1 MDIKEALASLDAL
14 DDEQW
19 TQDGAPKTDVVSE
32 LVGHKVSR
40 AEIIEAAP
48 KFSRE
53 NMVLEDEK
61 EPEVET
67 EKEPEV
73 ETEIEETVIDNSVLE
88 AFAEMDPMLPEELAA
103 KVLSKIDPM
112 QLESV
117 EKLLIEQI
125 AVSAAK
131 QKDIDEMNRRLKL
144 SLATTR
150 LWIKQL
156 VPDMNNQQAIQ
167 EYIKRS
173 QANRAA
179 KNAAVQQI
187 LGGAKLSDLVKLDP
201 RAAID
206 RAFARKTARGG
217 NRPTR

>member
-1 MDIKEALASLDAL
+1 MDIKEALASMDAFN
-14 DDEQW
+14 DEQW

-53 NMVLEDEK
+53 NMVLEDE
-61 EPEVET
+61 EANDD

-73 ETEIEETVIDNSVLE
+73 ETETEEPVLDNSVLE

-131 QKDIDEMNRRLKL
+131 QKEIDEMNRRLKL

>member
-53 NMVLEDEK
+53 NMVVEDEEANDKK

-67 EKEPEV
+67 ET
-73 ETEIEETVIDNSVLE
+73 ETEETVLDNSVLE
-88 AFAEMDPMLPEELAA
+88 AFAEMEPMLPEELAA

-131 QKDIDEMNRRLKL
+131 QKEIDEMNRRLKL

-173 QANRAA
+173 QVNRAA

>member
-53 NMVLEDEK
+53 NMVVEDETDGDEK
-61 EPEVET
+61 ETET
-67 EKEPEV
+67 E
-73 ETEIEETVIDNSVLE
+73 TEETVLDNSVLE
-88 AFAEMDPMLPEELAA
+88 AFAEMEPMLPEELAA

-131 QKDIDEMNRRLKL
+131 QKEIDEMNRRLKL
-144 SLATTR
+144 SLAMTR

-167 EYIKRS
+167 EYIKHS

>member
-40 AEIIEAAP
+40 AEIIDAAP

-53 NMVLEDEK
+53 NMVVEDDDEK

-67 EKEPEV
+67 E
-73 ETEIEETVIDNSVLE
+73 TEETVIDNSILE

-131 QKDIDEMNRRLKL
+131 QKEIDEMNRRLKL
-144 SLATTR
+144 GLATTR

-167 EYIKRS
+167 EYIKQS

-179 KNAAVQQI
+179 KNSAIQQI

>member
-53 NMVLEDEK
+53 NTVFEDEEATDKK
-61 EPEVET
+61 EPEVE
-67 EKEPEV
+67 V
-73 ETEIEETVIDNSVLE
+73 ETETEEPVIDNSVLE

-150 LWIKQL
+150 LWIKRL

-167 EYIKRS
+167 EYIKQS

-179 KNAAVQQI
+179 KNSAIQQI

>member
-53 NMVLEDEK
+53 NMVVEDEK

-67 EKEPEV
+67 ET
-73 ETEIEETVIDNSVLE
+73 ETEETVLDNSVLE
-88 AFAEMDPMLPEELAA
+88 AFAEMEPMLPEELAA

-131 QKDIDEMNRRLKL
+131 QKEIDEMNRRLKL
-144 SLATTR
+144 GLATTR

-179 KNAAVQQI
+179 KNSAIQQI

>member
-53 NMVLEDEK
+53 NMVVEDDDEK

-67 EKEPEV
+67 E
-73 ETEIEETVIDNSVLE
+73 TEETVIDNSILE

-131 QKDIDEMNRRLKL
+131 QKEIDEMNRRLKL
-144 SLATTR
+144 GLATTR

-179 KNAAVQQI
+179 KNSAIQQI

>member
-32 LVGHKVSR
+32 LVGHKVGR

-53 NMVLEDEK
+53 NMVLEDDDEK
-61 EPEVET
+61 EPEVE
-67 EKEPEV
+67 V
-73 ETEIEETVIDNSVLE
+73 ETETEETVIDNSILE

-131 QKDIDEMNRRLKL
+131 QKEIDEMNRRLKL
-144 SLATTR
+144 GLATTR

-179 KNAAVQQI
+179 KNSAIQQI

>member
-53 NMVLEDEK
+53 NMVVEDEK

-73 ETEIEETVIDNSVLE
+73 EIETEETVIDNSVLE

-150 LWIKQL
+150 LWIKRL

-167 EYIKRS
+167 EYIKQS

-179 KNAAVQQI
+179 KNSAIQQI

>member
-53 NMVLEDEK
+53 NTVIEDEK

-67 EKEPEV
+67 ET
-73 ETEIEETVIDNSVLE
+73 ETEETVLDNSVLE
-88 AFAEMDPMLPEELAA
+88 AFTEMEPMLPEELSA

-131 QKDIDEMNRRLKL
+131 QKEIDEMNRRLKL

-167 EYIKRS
+167 EYIKHS

>member
-53 NMVLEDEK
+53 NMVVEDEK

-73 ETEIEETVIDNSVLE
+73 EIETEETVIDNSVLE

-167 EYIKRS
+167 EYIKQS

-179 KNAAVQQI
+179 KNSAIQQI

>member
-1 MDIKEALASLDAL
+1 MNIKEALASLDAL

-40 AEIIEAAP
+40 AEIIEMAP

-53 NMVLEDEK
+53 NMVVEDEK
-61 EPEVET
+61 EPEVKTET
-67 EKEPEV
+67 
-73 ETEIEETVIDNSVLE
+73 EETVLDNSVLE
-88 AFAEMDPMLPEELAA
+88 AFAEMEPMLPEELSA

-117 EKLLIEQI
+117 EKFLIEQI

-131 QKDIDEMNRRLKL
+131 QKEIDEMNRRLKL
-144 SLATTR
+144 GLATTR

-167 EYIKRS
+167 EYIKHS

>member
-53 NMVLEDEK
+53 NMVLEDDDKK
-61 EPEVET
+61 EPEVKTET
-67 EKEPEV
+67 
-73 ETEIEETVIDNSVLE
+73 EETVIDNSVLE

-131 QKDIDEMNRRLKL
+131 QKEIDEMNRRLKL
-144 SLATTR
+144 GLATTR

-179 KNAAVQQI
+179 KNSAIQQI

>member
-53 NMVLEDEK
+53 NTVLEDDNEK

-67 EKEPEV
+67 ETEEP
-73 ETEIEETVIDNSVLE
+73 VIDNSVLE

-131 QKDIDEMNRRLKL
+131 QKEIDEMNRRLKL

>member
-53 NMVLEDEK
+53 NTVIEDEK

-67 EKEPEV
+67 ET
-73 ETEIEETVIDNSVLE
+73 ETEETVLDNSVLE
-88 AFAEMDPMLPEELAA
+88 AFAEMEPMLPEELAA

-131 QKDIDEMNRRLKL
+131 QKEIDEMNRRLKL

>member
-40 AEIIEAAP
+40 AEIIDAAP

-53 NMVLEDEK
+53 NMVVEDDDEK

-67 EKEPEV
+67 E
-73 ETEIEETVIDNSVLE
+73 TEETVIDNSVLE

-131 QKDIDEMNRRLKL
+131 QKEIDEMNRRLKL
-144 SLATTR
+144 GLATTR

-179 KNAAVQQI
+179 KNSAIQQI

>member
-19 TQDGAPKTDVVSE
+19 TQDGAPKTEVVSE

-53 NMVLEDEK
+53 NMVVEDEEANDKK
-61 EPEVET
+61 EPEV
-67 EKEPEV
+67 K
-73 ETEIEETVIDNSVLE
+73 TEIEETVIDNSVLE
-88 AFAEMDPMLPEELAA
+88 TFAEMDPMLPEELAA
-103 KVLSKIDPM
+103 NVLSKIDPM

-131 QKDIDEMNRRLKL
+131 QKEIDEMNRRLKL

-173 QANRAA
+173 QANRAT

>member
-53 NMVLEDEK
+53 NMVVEDEK

-67 EKEPEV
+67 ET
-73 ETEIEETVIDNSVLE
+73 ETEETVLDNSVLE
-88 AFAEMDPMLPEELAA
+88 AFTEMEPMLPEELAA
-103 KVLSKIDPM
+103 NVLSKIDPM

-131 QKDIDEMNRRLKL
+131 QKEIDELRARLERLEARLK
-144 SLATTR
+144 
-150 LWIKQL
+150 
-156 VPDMNNQQAIQ
+156 
-167 EYIKRS
+167 
-173 QANRAA
+173 
-179 KNAAVQQI
+179 
-187 LGGAKLSDLVKLDP
+187 
-201 RAAID
+201 
-206 RAFARKTARGG
+206 
-217 NRPTR
+217 

>member
-53 NMVLEDEK
+53 NMVVEDEEANDEK

-67 EKEPEV
+67 E
-73 ETEIEETVIDNSVLE
+73 TEETVIDNSVLE

-131 QKDIDEMNRRLKL
+131 QKEIDEMNRRLKL

>member
-1 MDIKEALASLDAL
+1 MNIKEALASLDAL

-53 NMVLEDEK
+53 NMVVEDEK

-67 EKEPEV
+67 ET
-73 ETEIEETVIDNSVLE
+73 ETEETVLDNSVLE
-88 AFAEMDPMLPEELAA
+88 AFTEMEPMLPEELAA

-125 AVSAAK
+125 AVSAEK
-131 QKDIDEMNRRLKL
+131 QKEIDEMNRRLKL

-167 EYIKRS
+167 QYIKRS

>member
-1 MDIKEALASLDAL
+1 MNIKEALASLDAL

-53 NMVLEDEK
+53 NMVVEDEK
-61 EPEVET
+61 EPEVKTET
-67 EKEPEV
+67 
-73 ETEIEETVIDNSVLE
+73 EETVLDNSVLE
-88 AFAEMDPMLPEELAA
+88 AFAEMEPMLPEELAA

-117 EKLLIEQI
+117 EKFLIEQI

-131 QKDIDEMNRRLKL
+131 QKEIDEMNRRLKL
-144 SLATTR
+144 GLATTR

-187 LGGAKLSDLVKLDP
+187 LGGATLSDLVKLDP

>member
-53 NMVLEDEK
+53 NMVLEDDDEK

-67 EKEPEV
+67 E
-73 ETEIEETVIDNSVLE
+73 TEETVIDNSVLE

-131 QKDIDEMNRRLKL
+131 QKEIDEMNRRLKL
-144 SLATTR
+144 GLATTR

-179 KNAAVQQI
+179 KNSAIQQI

>member
-53 NMVLEDEK
+53 NMVVEDDDEK

-67 EKEPEV
+67 E
-73 ETEIEETVIDNSVLE
+73 TEETVIDNSILE

-131 QKDIDEMNRRLKL
+131 QKEIDEMNRRLKL
-144 SLATTR
+144 GLATTR

-167 EYIKRS
+167 EYIKQS

-179 KNAAVQQI
+179 KNSAIQQI

>member
-1 MDIKEALASLDAL
+1 MDIKEALTSLDAL

-32 LVGHKVSR
+32 LVGQKVSR

-53 NMVLEDEK
+53 NMVVEDEEANDKK
-61 EPEVET
+61 EPEV
-67 EKEPEV
+67 K
-73 ETEIEETVIDNSVLE
+73 TEIEETVIDNSVLE
-88 AFAEMDPMLPEELAA
+88 TFAEMDPMLPEELAA
-103 KVLSKIDPM
+103 NVLSKIDPM

-131 QKDIDEMNRRLKL
+131 QKEIDEMNRRLKL

-167 EYIKRS
+167 EYIKHS

>member
-53 NMVLEDEK
+53 NMVVEDEK
-61 EPEVET
+61 EPEVEI
-67 EKEPEV
+67 EA
-73 ETEIEETVIDNSVLE
+73 ETEETVIDNSVLE

-167 EYIKRS
+167 EYIKQS

-179 KNAAVQQI
+179 KNSAIQQI

>member
-53 NMVLEDEK
+53 NMVIEDEK

-67 EKEPEV
+67 ET
-73 ETEIEETVIDNSVLE
+73 ETEETVLDNSVLE
-88 AFAEMDPMLPEELAA
+88 AFAEMEPMLPEELAA

-131 QKDIDEMNRRLKL
+131 QKEIDEMNRRLKL

>member
-53 NMVLEDEK
+53 NMVVEDETDGDEK
-61 EPEVET
+61 ETET
-67 EKEPEV
+67 E
-73 ETEIEETVIDNSVLE
+73 TEETVLDNSVLE
-88 AFAEMDPMLPEELAA
+88 AFAEMEPMLPEELAA

-131 QKDIDEMNRRLKL
+131 QKEIDEMNRRLKL
-144 SLATTR
+144 GLATTR
-150 LWIKQL
+150 LWIK
-156 VPDMNNQQAIQ
+156 
-167 EYIKRS
+167 
-173 QANRAA
+173 
-179 KNAAVQQI
+179 
-187 LGGAKLSDLVKLDP
+187 
-201 RAAID
+201 
-206 RAFARKTARGG
+206 
-217 NRPTR
+217 

>member
-19 TQDGAPKTDVVSE
+19 TQDGAPKTEVVSE

-53 NMVLEDEK
+53 NMVVEDEEANDKK
-61 EPEVET
+61 EPEV
-67 EKEPEV
+67 K
-73 ETEIEETVIDNSVLE
+73 TEIEETVIDNSVLE
-88 AFAEMDPMLPEELAA
+88 TFAEMDPMLPEELAA
-103 KVLSKIDPM
+103 NVLSKIDPM

-131 QKDIDEMNRRLKL
+131 QKEIDEMNRRLKL

>member
-1 MDIKEALASLDAL
+1 MNIKEALAQLDAL

-32 LVGHKVSR
+32 LVGKKVSR

-53 NMVLEDEK
+53 NQDLTIENETK
-61 EPEVET
+61 EPEQAPIV
-67 EKEPEV
+67 EPE
-73 ETEIEETVIDNSVLE
+73 TVPLDMTLLE
-88 AFAEMDPMLPEELAA
+88 AFAEMEPMLPQELAD
-103 KVLSKIDPM
+103 KVLKDLPKE
-112 QLESV
+112 LLPEV

-125 AVSAAK
+125 AELAAR
-131 QKDIDEMNRRLKL
+131 QKEVDEMSRKLKL

-150 LWIKQL
+150 TWIKAL
-156 VPDMNNQQAIQ
+156 IPDMSNQQAIQ
-167 EYIKRS
+167 AYIKAS
-173 QANRAA
+173 AENRNA
-179 KNAAVQQI
+179 KAKAVHDA
-187 LGGAKLSDLVKLDP
+187 LGGMKITDLVKLDP

-217 NRPTR
+217 QRPTR

>member
-53 NMVLEDEK
+53 NTVLEDDNEK

-67 EKEPEV
+67 E
-73 ETEIEETVIDNSVLE
+73 TEETVIDNSVLE

-150 LWIKQL
+150 LWIKRL

-167 EYIKRS
+167 EYIKQS

-179 KNAAVQQI
+179 KNSAIQQI

>member
-53 NMVLEDEK
+53 NTVLEDDDEK

-67 EKEPEV
+67 E
-73 ETEIEETVIDNSVLE
+73 TEETVIDNSVLE

-131 QKDIDEMNRRLKL
+131 QKEIDEMNRRLKL
-144 SLATTR
+144 GLATTR

-179 KNAAVQQI
+179 KNSAIQQI

>member
-53 NMVLEDEK
+53 NMVIEDETDGDEK

-67 EKEPEV
+67 ET
-73 ETEIEETVIDNSVLE
+73 ETEETVLDNSVLE
-88 AFAEMDPMLPEELAA
+88 AFAEMDPMLPEELAS

-131 QKDIDEMNRRLKL
+131 QKEIDEMNRRLKL

-167 EYIKRS
+167 EYIKHS

>member
-53 NMVLEDEK
+53 NMVVEDEK

-67 EKEPEV
+67 ET
-73 ETEIEETVIDNSVLE
+73 ETEETVLDNSVLE
-88 AFAEMDPMLPEELAA
+88 AFAEMEPMLPEELAA

-117 EKLLIEQI
+117 EKFLIEQI

-131 QKDIDEMNRRLKL
+131 QKEIDEMNRRLKL
-144 SLATTR
+144 GLATTR

>member
-53 NMVLEDEK
+53 NMVIEDEK

-67 EKEPEV
+67 ET
-73 ETEIEETVIDNSVLE
+73 ETEETVIDNSVLE

-131 QKDIDEMNRRLKL
+131 QKEIDEMNRRLKL

>member
-53 NMVLEDEK
+53 NMVVEDETNGDEK
-61 EPEVET
+61 EPEVKTET
-67 EKEPEV
+67 
-73 ETEIEETVIDNSVLE
+73 EETVLDNSVLE
-88 AFAEMDPMLPEELAA
+88 AFAEMEPMLPEELTA

-117 EKLLIEQI
+117 EKFLIEQI

-131 QKDIDEMNRRLKL
+131 QKEIDEMNRRLKL
-144 SLATTR
+144 GLATTR

>member
-19 TQDGAPKTDVVSE
+19 TQDGAPKTEVVSE

-53 NMVLEDEK
+53 NMVLEDDDKK
-61 EPEVET
+61 EPEVKTET
-67 EKEPEV
+67 
-73 ETEIEETVIDNSVLE
+73 EETVIDNSVLE

-131 QKDIDEMNRRLKL
+131 QKEIDEMNRRLKL
-144 SLATTR
+144 GLATTR

-179 KNAAVQQI
+179 KNSAIQQI